1 MPRPP
6 LLIGTWGKIRR
17 ATVDGQPMAF
27 ANYRDSSGR
36 TRPMQRNGRTEAEAE
51 RNLVAAL
58 KAKLDDESTDLLA
71 SSSTVADLAEKWLE
85 ELRLQK
91 TPQGT
96 VVTYRSSIK
105 ANIVP
110 GIGALRLSEASVP
123 RVDRFL
129 KSLLDRPS
137 AARTARVVLAGMFKL
152 AVRHGAVGRNPVP
165 DTMPIA
171 ATKKPV
177 KAKTLEHIHGMRQR
191 FAEYDRAHTSE
202 LWEASGMLMAT
213 GCRIGENLALR
224 WDVDV
229 HLDTAVVEIN
239 GTLITGED
247 GKLHWQEHPKS
258 EAGERSLRLPATM
271 LGLLTERRVHAMYEQ
286 VFPSSTG
293 TWRWPA
299 NTRRQGR
306 AALEGTI
313 YAGATPKDFRR
324 AVATHLDRQ
333 VGVTAAAKQLGHG
346 NEDVTIEYYIE
357 RQQEIADFAEVI
369 DSLFQFAG

>member
-17 ATVDGQPMAF
+17 ATIGGQPMAF

-58 KAKLDDESTDLLA
+58 KAKLDDESSDLLA
-71 SSSTVADLAEKWLE
+71 ASSTIADLADKWLD
-85 ELRLQK
+85 ELRLQS

-96 VVTYRSSIK
+96 LVTYRSAIE
-105 ANIVP
+105 ANIKP

-129 KSLLDRPS
+129 KGMLDRPS

-171 ATKKPV
+171 AKKRVV
-177 KAKTLEHIHGMRQR
+177 KAKTLEHIHGMRER
-191 FAEYDRAHTSE
+191 FAEYDRSHVSE
-202 LWEASGMLMAT
+202 LWELSGMLMGT
-213 GCRIGENLALR
+213 GCRIGEGLALR
-224 WDVDV
+224 WDQDLQ
-229 HLDTAVVEIN
+229 LDTGIVDIA
-239 GTLITGED
+239 GTLVVGED
-247 GKLHWQEHPKS
+247 GKLHWQPHPKS
-258 EAGERSLRLPATM
+258 DAGERRLTLPATM
-271 LGLLTERRVHAMYEQ
+271 RGLLVERRVNAMYEP
-286 VFPSSTG
+286 VFPSATG

-299 NTRRQGR
+299 NTRRQWR
-306 AALEGTI
+306 AALEGSI
-313 YAGATPKDFRR
+313 YAGTTPKDFRR

-333 VGVTAAAKQLGHG
+333 VGVKAAQQQLGHG
-346 NEDVTIEYYIE
+346 NEDVTIEFYIE
-357 RQQEIADFAEVI
+357 RQREVADFAEVI
-369 DSLFQFAG
+369 DTMFQFAG

>member
-17 ATVDGQPMAF
+17 ATVNGQPMAF

-51 RNLVAAL
+51 RNLIAAL

-71 SSSTVADLAEKWLE
+71 SSSTIAELGEKWLD
-85 ELRLQK
+85 ELRLQS

-96 VVTYRSSIK
+96 IVTYRSSLK
-105 ANIVP
+105 ANINP
-110 GIGALRLSEASVP
+110 GIGALRLSEATVP

-129 KSLLDRPS
+129 KGMLDRPA
-137 AARTARVVLAGMFKL
+137 AARTARVVLASMFKL
-152 AVRHGAVGRNPVP
+152 AVRHGAVARNPVP

-171 ATKKPV
+171 ARKKPV
-177 KAKTLEHIHGMRQR
+177 KAKTLEHIHGMRER
-191 FAEYDRAHTSE
+191 FAEYDRSHTSE

-213 GCRIGENLALR
+213 GCRIGENLGLR
-224 WDVDV
+224 WDLDV
-229 HLDTAVVEIN
+229 HLDTGIVDIN
-239 GTLITGED
+239 GTLIVGED

-258 EAGERSLRLPATM
+258 DAGERALRLPATM
-271 LGLLTERRVHAMYEQ
+271 LNLLTARRVNAVYEP

-299 NTRRQGR
+299 NTRRQWR

-333 VGVTAAAKQLGHG
+333 VGVSAAARQLGHG
-346 NEDVTIEYYIE
+346 SEDVTIDFYIE
-357 RQQEIADFAEVI
+357 RQREVADFAEVI
-369 DSLFQFAG
+369 DSMFQFAG